1 MSSERPHDSDPVPLK
16 KNSPVVP
23 GLLLVVSSPSGA
35 GKTTLSRKL
44 RAEFPDL
51 GFSVSYTTRTPRPNE
66 KDGVDYH
73 FVDEPR
79 FVQMIEKERFAEW
92 AHVHG
97 HRYGT
102 AYATVREA
110 LDCGRDMIFDI
121 DYQGG
126 QQLKTRFP
134 DAVMVF
140 VLPPSMGELV
150 QRLRG
155 RATDSAQSIQLRL
168 QGSIAELTHYAEY
181 DFLIVNNDLE
191 QAYEELRSVYIANR
205 CLRPRRGHLAEEL
218 LRQARKELD

>member
-1 MSSERPHDSDPVPLK
+1 
-16 KNSPVVP
+16 
-23 GLLLVVSSPSGA
+23 VVSSPSGA

-44 RAEFPDL
+44 RAEFPEL
-51 GFSVSYTTRTPRPNE
+51 GFSVSYTTRTARPQE

-73 FVDEPR
+73 FVDEAR
-79 FVQMIEKERFAEW
+79 FVAMIEKDQFAEW

-102 AYATVREA
+102 AYAAVRRA
-110 LDCGRDMIFDI
+110 LDEGRDMIFDI

-140 VLPPSMGELV
+140 VLPPSMQDLA
-150 QRLRG
+150 QRLQG

-168 QGSIAELTHYAEY
+168 QGAVAELSHYGEY
-181 DFLIVNNDLE
+181 DFLIVNDVLDT
-191 QAYEELRSVYIANR
+191 AYEELRAVYVANR
-205 CLRPRRGHLAEEL
+205 CARRRRGHLAEAL
-218 LRQARKELD
+218 LRQAQKELDG